1 MTSITMHAVEEALSG
16 PVERQSSQSRLLV
29 LGAVSLLTAL
39 VRLWLI
45 RHFPEPDTD
54 VPGHLGIAH
63 AVLSDP
69 TNVAIHWVWLPAYHF
84 ILAALLTLGF
94 SADGIRVLNCALAS
108 LVPLLVLRYGESTVD
123 PALGGASRYAPWMA
137 AVFCAI
143 SPLVNLLGT
152 SAQQETLFTL
162 LVLGAVWSIDLG
174 RFALAG
180 ALLAVA
186 ALIRYETWGAVALLV
201 GLRAAGGIPAVM
213 KRLPEGVAR
222 SCRLPFVI
230 AAPSIAAIGGWLL
243 ARKLREGQWL
253 GFLRELYRYTH
264 VQRESLHRELLWFPV
279 QQPLF
284 VFGPIVVALFFVGL
298 RRAWRPSH
306 VVPLG
311 IYLFLMGAYLFKG
324 ALGSA
329 RYYESLTPF
338 VALSAAHGACVIGSR
353 RRWIAPALFV
363 LASSQLLHLSAQLCR
378 WTWPSVAEASF
389 ISGPRGEGAA
399 YVPSVEHGGATT
411 SPPLDRRA
419 PRQTDLGSG
428 GSRTRVPAALPGAP
442 PRVDA
447 PSKSL
452 GAT

>member
-1 MTSITMHAVEEALSG
+1 MRAVEEALSG
-16 PVERQSSQSRLLV
+16 SVERQSSQSRLLA
-29 LGAVSLLTAL
+29 LGAVCLLTAA

-45 RHFPEPDTD
+45 RHCAEPDTD

-84 ILAALLTLGF
+84 ILAALLTIGF

-108 LVPLLVLRYGESTVD
+108 LVPLLVLRYGESTLD
-123 PALGGASRYAPWMA
+123 RSLGRSSLYAPWMA
-137 AVFCAI
+137 AVFCAL

-174 RFALAG
+174 RFGLAG
-180 ALLAVA
+180 AVLALA
-186 ALIRYETWGAVALLV
+186 ALIRYETWGAVALLF
-201 GLRAAGGIPAVM
+201 GLRALGSVPAIM

-222 SCRLPFVI
+222 SCRLPPVI
-230 AAPSIAAIGGWLL
+230 AAPSVVAIGGWLL

-264 VQRESLHRELLWFPV
+264 LQRDSLHRELLWFPV
-279 QQPLF
+279 KQPLF
-284 VFGPIVVALFFVGL
+284 LFGSIVVLLFFVGL
-298 RRAWRPSH
+298 RRAWRPSY
-306 VVPLG
+306 VIPLG
-311 IYLFLMGAYLFKG
+311 IYLFLMGAYVFKG

-338 VALSAAHGACVIGSR
+338 VALSAAHGVCALGSR
-353 RRWIAPALFV
+353 RRWVAPALFA
-363 LASSQLLHLSAQLCR
+363 LASWQLVQLSAQLCR
-378 WTWPSVAEASF
+378 WTWPSLAEASF
-389 ISGPRGEGAA
+389 SMDPRHDGAA
-399 YVPSVEHGGATT
+399 YAPSADHLGATT
-411 SPPLDRRA
+411 SPPLDMRA
-419 PRQTDLGSG
+419 PKQTGLGSA
-428 GSRTRVPAALPGAP
+428 GSPTRVPARSAGTPSQA
-442 PRVDA
+442 DA
-447 PSKSL
+447 PSKSV